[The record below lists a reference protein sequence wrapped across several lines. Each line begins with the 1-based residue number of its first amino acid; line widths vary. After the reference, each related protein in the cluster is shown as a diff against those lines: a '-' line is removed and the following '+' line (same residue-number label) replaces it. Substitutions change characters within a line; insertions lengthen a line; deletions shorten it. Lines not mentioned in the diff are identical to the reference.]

1 MPAAARLPRRHVA
14 NLNRKARDPV
24 SEYQYYEFQA
34 IDRPLSDVQ
43 MQELRALSS
52 RATITPTSFVNVY
65 NWGDFRGDPHA
76 LMAKYFDAFL
86 YLANWGTRRFM
97 LRLPSRLLD
106 EATAAPYCAAES
118 AMATT
123 KGDFTLLNFW
133 ISDEDGGDWVGGEGW
148 LPTLVPLRAE
158 LLAGDLRCLYLA
170 WLLCAEGC
178 ELEDEALEPALPPGC
193 PSLRELSPALEGFAD
208 FFGISSDLIEVAA
221 EGMPP
226 DPVAAAPG
234 ALRTWVRGLPESEK
248 DALLLRVADGEGPGV
263 GWEILKRFRE
273 ARAATEPDSAR
284 DATRRTVAQLRQLR
298 DERAR
303 EREQRLAKQRAKEK
317 ARRAREQARAR
328 EQHLDGLA
336 GREEKLWQSIEAL
349 IASSQPKKYE
359 EAVRLATDLRD
370 LAERQGASE
379 AFQSR
384 LAQLRERHRRK
395 WALLKRLDGARL
407 GG

>member
-97 LRLPSRLLD
+97 LRLPGRLLD

-148 LPTLVPLRAE
+148 LSTLVPLRAD

-170 WLLCAEGC
+170 WLLCVEGC

-193 PSLRELSPALEGFAD
+193 PSLRELSPALDGFAD

-234 ALRTWVRGLPESEK
+234 ALGTWVRGLPESEK

-263 GWEILKRFRE
+263 GWEIHKRFRE
-273 ARAATEPDSAR
+273 ARAATEPAR
-284 DATRRTVAQLRQLR
+284 DATRRTVAQLCQLR

-303 EREQRLAKQRAKEK
+303 QRERHLAKQK
-317 ARRAREQARAR
+317 AEEQA
-328 EQHLDGLA
+328 LDGLA

-395 WALLKRLDGARL
+395 RALLKLLDGARL